1 VKFTATEETE
11 NQKQELE
18 MDLELLSALA
28 PPPEEE
34 LRAMT
39 IIGEITEDL
48 SKDVLASLWHLRHT
62 AKVQKL
68 KEPEDPESPVSKEDV
83 EEVVQPF
90 EIIISTPGGSADDM
104 FAIYDAIRAIREEVD
119 IETYGLGK
127 VMSAGTLLLA
137 SGTKGKR
144 KIGKYCRVMVH
155 SVIGGHVGPL
165 HQMDNEI
172 KEVHAIQNAYI
183 EAIASE
189 TNLTEK
195 QLKKMLKRKE
205 NIYMNAEQAVENG
218 FADIIV

>member
-1 VKFTATEETE
+1 MRFTKTPEETE
-11 NQKQELE
+11 VPAAKEAT
-18 MDLELLSALA
+18 LELLSALG
-28 PPPEEE
+28 PMPEEE

-39 IIGEITEDL
+39 IIGEITEEL

-62 AKVQKL
+62 AKIGKL
-68 KEPEDPESPVSKEDV
+68 TDPDDPDCEEI

-90 EIIISTPGGSADDM
+90 EMIISTPGGSADDM
-104 FAIYDAIRAIREEVD
+104 FAIYDAMRMIREEVE

-137 SGTKGKR
+137 AGTKGKR
-144 KIGKYCRVMVH
+144 KIGKHCRVMIH

-172 KEVHAIQNAYI
+172 KEVHAIQDAYI
-183 EAIASE
+183 RAIASE
-189 TNLTEK
+189 TSLTEK
-195 QLKKMLKRKE
+195 VLRKMLKRRE
-205 NIYMNAEQAVENG
+205 NVYMSAEQAIEHG

>member
-1 VKFTATEETE
+1 VRFTKAPEEKEVTAE
-11 NQKQELE
+11 KDETSELFS
-18 MDLELLSALA
+18 DLG
-28 PPPEEE
+28 PMPEEE

-39 IIGEITEDL
+39 IIGEITEEL
-48 SKDVLASLWHLRHT
+48 SKDVLASLWHLRHS
-62 AKVQKL
+62 AKITKL
-68 KEPEDPESPVSKEDV
+68 TDPDDPECEEI

-90 EIIISTPGGSADDM
+90 EMIISTPGGSADDM
-104 FAIYDAIRAIREEVD
+104 FAIYDAMRMIREEVE

-137 SGTKGKR
+137 AGTKGKR
-144 KIGKYCRVMVH
+144 KIGKYCRLMIH

-172 KEVHAIQNAYI
+172 KEVHAIQDAYI
-183 EAIASE
+183 RAIANE

-195 QLKKMLKRKE
+195 ALRKMLRRRE
-205 NIYMNAEQAVENG
+205 NIYMSAEQAVENG